1 MINTL
6 GVLSVLGIDF
16 VWKTSTHLKINSRMP
31 LVGFQR
37 EEQNFPIW
45 GDKRIKDTLIIF
57 THD

>member
-1 MINTL
+1 
-6 GVLSVLGIDF
+6 
-16 VWKTSTHLKINSRMP
+16 MP

-37 EEQNFPIW
+37 EEKKFSTW